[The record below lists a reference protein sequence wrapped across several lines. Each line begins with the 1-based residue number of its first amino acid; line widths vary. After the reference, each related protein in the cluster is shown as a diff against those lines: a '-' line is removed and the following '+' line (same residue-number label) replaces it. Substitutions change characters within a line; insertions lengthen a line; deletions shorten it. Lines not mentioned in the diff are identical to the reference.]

1 MKKLLSIIAIMTMF
15 LFVVSCSSKDDAGS
29 SGGGHS
35 FKMSGVNL
43 NGARYLA
50 LGAQNNAK
58 DGDSSYFLYT
68 VDDEGNMNVVAY
80 QYECDDNGV
89 ASELSRNLTVS
100 ITSMV
105 PVGDIYIWLM
115 GCRYQCDDYS
125 GFSDDMADRIR
136 GMVDHSWWSD
146 WGENFLLRRSDGKI
160 YDLNGATGAFPI
172 GNLKYFG
179 GPNVPWV
186 FDNGIPIPLDGDL
199 TGERLRKLGLISQI
213 GDDVYLAS
221 GSYRG
226 GLSKLRINGDNINVI
241 NVLPGSE
248 GNPINIAYAVTDND
262 GHLGTCISYGSNTP
276 HVPAIMASDGTL
288 PAIQGIPVATGWE
301 SSYYPEMRCIGGKY
315 FVSIYGG
322 YNGTPTIYRVDI
334 SGDQAT
340 GTAVAEGYFS
350 DDPCEL
356 ASIRV
361 CVSDEEN
368 YSWVNCE
375 TLYTFNANTYQLTSN
390 TLPEGWPGYAWFD
403 AEGRYYESVLANGL
417 TSFNIYD
424 LATMNIESVSV
435 DRSQVPQYN
444 FVTECKYD
452 GGIMAFI
459 ESAIKADGATMTL
472 VTNVTGPERG
482 ITHVQSQTGAN
493 NNVVVSTLIPL

>member
-1 MKKLLSIIAIMTMF
+1 MKKLSVVLMVMTM
-15 LFVVSCSSKDDAGS
+15 LLGVVSCKDKKSDNAS
-29 SGGGHS
+29 HS
-35 FKMSGVNL
+35 FKMNGVNL

-50 LGAQNNAK
+50 LGATDAAK
-58 DGDSSYFLYT
+58 DGEETSSFLYSI
-68 VDDEGNMNVVAY
+68 DNEGNMQVVAY

-100 ITSMV
+100 ITQMI

-125 GFSDDMADRIR
+125 GFNDDMANRIR
-136 GMVDHSWWSD
+136 GMVEHSWWSD
-146 WGENFLLRRSDGKI
+146 WGENFLIRRSDGKI
-160 YDLNGATGAFPI
+160 YDLNQVAGSFPI
-172 GNLKYFG
+172 GNLKDFG
-179 GPNVPWV
+179 GPNIPWI
-186 FDNGIPIPLDGDL
+186 FDNGIPVDGDF
-199 TGERLRKLGLISQI
+199 TGDRLLKLGLIAQI
-213 GDDVYLAS
+213 DNDIYLAS
-221 GSYRG
+221 GGYNG
-226 GLSKLRINGDNINVI
+226 GLSKLSINGDNINVI
-241 NVLPGSE
+241 NVLPGTE
-248 GNPINIAYAVTDND
+248 AQPINIAYAVTDNA

-315 FVSIYGG
+315 FVSINSD

-334 SGDQAT
+334 DGNQAI

-375 TLYTFNANTYQLTSN
+375 TLYTFHANTYQLTSS

-403 AEGRYYESVLANGL
+403 AEGRYYESVLSNGL
-417 TSFNIYD
+417 VSFNVYD
-424 LATMNIESVSV
+424 LATLIIESVSV

-444 FVTECKYD
+444 MVTECKYD

-459 ESAIKADGATMTL
+459 ESAIKADGSTMTL
-472 VTNVTGPERG
+472 VTDVTGPERG
-482 ITHVQSQTGAN
+482 ITRVQSQTEAN

>member
-1 MKKLLSIIAIMTMF
+1 MKKLLGVFIILALVF
-15 LFVVSCSSKDDAGS
+15 GVVSCKKNKNGGDA
-29 SGGGHS
+29 S
-35 FKMSGVNL
+35 FKMSRVNF

-50 LGAQNNAK
+50 LANKEGAK
-58 DGDSSYFLYT
+58 DGETGGFLYS
-68 VDDEGNMNVVAY
+68 VDENGNLQIMAY
-80 QYECDDNGV
+80 EYDCDDSGI
-89 ASELSRNLTVS
+89 ASELRRSLTIQ
-100 ITSMV
+100 ITAMI
-105 PVGDIYIWLM
+105 PVGDVYIWLM
-115 GCRYQCDDYS
+115 GCRYQCNDYS

-179 GPNVPWV
+179 GPNIPWV
-186 FDNGIPIPLDGDL
+186 FDNGIPLDGDFS
-199 TGERLRKLGLISQI
+199 GERLRKLGLISQI

-221 GSYRG
+221 GSYQG

-248 GNPINIAYAVTDND
+248 GQPINIAYSVIDNA

-276 HVPAIMASDGTL
+276 HVPAIMVSNGTL

-315 FVSIYGG
+315 FVSINGS

-375 TLYTFNANTYQLTSN
+375 TLYTFNANTYQLTSS
-390 TLPEGWPGYAWFD
+390 TLPSGWPGYAWFD
-403 AEGRYYESVLANGL
+403 AEGRYYESNLSNGL
-417 TSFNIYD
+417 TSFTIYD
-424 LATMNIESVSV
+424 LATMNTETVAV

-444 FVTECKYD
+444 MVTECNYD

-459 ESAIKADGATMTL
+459 ESAVRADGSTMAL
-472 VTNVTGPERG
+472 VTDVTGPERG
-482 ITHVQSQTGAN
+482 VTRVQSQTGAN

>member
-1 MKKLLSIIAIMTMF
+1 MKKLLGVFIILALVF
-15 LFVVSCSSKDDAGS
+15 GVVSCKKNKNGGDA
-29 SGGGHS
+29 S
-35 FKMSGVNL
+35 FKMSRVNF

-50 LGAQNNAK
+50 LANKEGAK
-58 DGDSSYFLYT
+58 DGETGGFLYS
-68 VDDEGNMNVVAY
+68 VDENGNLQIMAY
-80 QYECDDNGV
+80 EYDCDDSGI
-89 ASELSRNLTVS
+89 ASELRRSLTIQ
-100 ITSMV
+100 ITAMI
-105 PVGDIYIWLM
+105 PVGDVYIWLM
-115 GCRYQCDDYS
+115 GCRYQCNDYS

-179 GPNVPWV
+179 GSNVPWV
-186 FDNGIPIPLDGDL
+186 FDNGIPLDGDFS
-199 TGERLRKLGLISQI
+199 GERLRKLGLISQI

-221 GSYRG
+221 GSYQG

-248 GNPINIAYAVTDND
+248 GQPINIAYAVTDND

-276 HVPAIMASDGTL
+276 HVAAIMASNGTL

-315 FVSIYGG
+315 FVSINGS

-375 TLYTFNANTYQLTSN
+375 TLYTFNANTYQLTSS
-390 TLPEGWPGYAWFD
+390 TLPSGWPGYAWFD
-403 AEGRYYESVLANGL
+403 AEGRYYESNLSNGL
-417 TSFNIYD
+417 TSFTIYD
-424 LATMNIESVSV
+424 LATMNTETVAV

-444 FVTECKYD
+444 MVTECNYD

-459 ESAIKADGATMTL
+459 ESAVRADGSTMAL
-472 VTNVTGPERG
+472 VTDVTGPERG
-482 ITHVQSQTGAN
+482 VTRVQSQTGAN

>member
-1 MKKLLSIIAIMTMF
+1 MKKLLGVFIILALVF
-15 LFVVSCSSKDDAGS
+15 GVVSCKKNKNGGDA
-29 SGGGHS
+29 S
-35 FKMSGVNL
+35 FKMSRVNF

-50 LGAQNNAK
+50 LANKEGAK
-58 DGDSSYFLYT
+58 DGETGGFLYS
-68 VDDEGNMNVVAY
+68 VDENGNLQIMAY
-80 QYECDDNGV
+80 EYDCDDSGI
-89 ASELSRNLTVS
+89 ASELRRSLTIQ
-100 ITSMV
+100 ITAMI
-105 PVGDIYIWLM
+105 PVGDVYIWLM
-115 GCRYQCDDYS
+115 GCRYQCNDYS

-179 GPNVPWV
+179 GSNVPWV
-186 FDNGIPIPLDGDL
+186 FDNGIPLDGDFS
-199 TGERLRKLGLISQI
+199 GERLRKLGLISQI

-221 GSYRG
+221 GSYQG

-248 GNPINIAYAVTDND
+248 GQPINIAYSVIDNA

-315 FVSIYGG
+315 FVSINGS

-375 TLYTFNANTYQLTSN
+375 TLYTFNANTYQLTSS
-390 TLPEGWPGYAWFD
+390 TLPSGWPGYAWFD
-403 AEGRYYESVLANGL
+403 AEGRYYESNLSNGL
-417 TSFNIYD
+417 TSFTIYD
-424 LATMNIESVSV
+424 LATMNTETVAV

-444 FVTECKYD
+444 MVTECNYD

-459 ESAIKADGATMTL
+459 ESAVRADGSTMTL
-472 VTNVTGPERG
+472 VTDVTGPERG
-482 ITHVQSQTGAN
+482 VTRVQSQTGAN

>member
-1 MKKLLSIIAIMTMF
+1 MKKLLGVFIILSLVF
-15 LFVVSCSSKDDAGS
+15 GSVSCDKDSDGGGS
-29 SGGGHS
+29 SS
-35 FKMSGVNL
+35 FKMSKVNL
-43 NGARYLA
+43 SGARYLA
-50 LGAQNNAK
+50 LGNKDGAK
-58 DGDSSYFLYT
+58 DGEEGGFLYS
-68 VDDEGNMNVVAY
+68 VDDEGNLQLMAY
-80 QYECDDNGV
+80 EYDCDDNGI
-89 ASELSRNLTVS
+89 ATELKRSLTIQ
-100 ITSMV
+100 ITQMI
-105 PVGDIYIWLM
+105 PVGDVYIWLM
-115 GCRYQCDDYS
+115 GCRYQCNDYS
-125 GFSDDMADRIR
+125 GFSNDMADRIR
-136 GMVDHSWWSD
+136 GAVEHSWGSD
-146 WGENFLLRRSDGKI
+146 WGENFLIRRSDGKI
-160 YDLNGATGAFPI
+160 YDLNQVAGSFPI

-221 GSYRG
+221 GSYQG

-248 GNPINIAYAVTDND
+248 GQPINIAYAVTDND
-262 GHLGTCISYGSNTP
+262 GHLGTCVSYGSNIP

-288 PAIQGIPVATGWE
+288 PAIQGIPVATGWDN
-301 SSYYPEMRCIGGKY
+301 SYWPEMRCIGGKY
-315 FVSIYGG
+315 FVSIYGS
-322 YNGTPTIYRVDI
+322 NGTPTIYRVDI

-390 TLPEGWPGYAWFD
+390 TLPSGWPGYAWFD
-403 AEGRYYESVLANGL
+403 AEGRYYESNLSNGL
-417 TSFNIYD
+417 TSFTIYD
-424 LATMNIESVSV
+424 LATMNTETVAV

-444 FVTECKYD
+444 MVTECNYD

-459 ESAIKADGATMTL
+459 ESAVRADGSTMAL
-472 VTNVTGPERG
+472 VTDVTGPERG
-482 ITHVQSQTGAN
+482 ITRVQSETEPN

>member
-1 MKKLLSIIAIMTMF
+1 MKKLLGVFIILALVF
-15 LFVVSCSSKDDAGS
+15 GVVSCKKNKNGGDA
-29 SGGGHS
+29 S
-35 FKMSGVNL
+35 FKMSRVNF

-50 LGAQNNAK
+50 LANKEGAK
-58 DGDSSYFLYT
+58 DGETGGFLYS
-68 VDDEGNMNVVAY
+68 VDENGNLQIMAY
-80 QYECDDNGV
+80 EYDCDDSGI
-89 ASELSRNLTVS
+89 ASELRRSLTIQ
-100 ITSMV
+100 ITAMI
-105 PVGDIYIWLM
+105 PVGDVYIWLM
-115 GCRYQCDDYS
+115 GCRYQCNDYS

-179 GPNVPWV
+179 GPNIPWV
-186 FDNGIPIPLDGDL
+186 FDNGIPLDGDFS
-199 TGERLRKLGLISQI
+199 GERLRKLGLISQI

-221 GSYRG
+221 GSYQG

-248 GNPINIAYAVTDND
+248 GQPINIAYSVIDNA

-315 FVSIYGG
+315 FVSINGS

-375 TLYTFNANTYQLTSN
+375 TLYTFNANTYQLTSS
-390 TLPEGWPGYAWFD
+390 TLPSGWPGYAWFD
-403 AEGRYYESVLANGL
+403 AEGRYYESNLSNGL
-417 TSFNIYD
+417 TSFTIYD
-424 LATMNIESVSV
+424 LATMNTETVAV

-444 FVTECKYD
+444 MVTECNYD

-459 ESAIKADGATMTL
+459 ESAVRADGSTMAL
-472 VTNVTGPERG
+472 VTDVTGPERG
-482 ITHVQSQTGAN
+482 VTRVQSQTGAN

>member
-1 MKKLLSIIAIMTMF
+1 MKKLLGVFIILALVF
-15 LFVVSCSSKDDAGS
+15 GVVSCKKNKGGKDS
-29 SGGGHS
+29 S
-35 FKMSGVNL
+35 FKMRGVNL

-50 LGAQNNAK
+50 LANKEGAK
-58 DGDSSYFLYT
+58 DGETGGFLYS
-68 VDDEGNMNVVAY
+68 VDENGNLQIMAY
-80 QYECDDNGV
+80 EYDCDDSGI
-89 ASELSRNLTVS
+89 ASELKRNLTIQ
-100 ITSMV
+100 ITAMI
-105 PVGDIYIWLM
+105 PVGDVYIWLM
-115 GCRYQCDDYS
+115 GCRYQCNDYS

-136 GMVDHSWWSD
+136 GTVEHSWWSD
-146 WGENFLLRRSDGKI
+146 WGENFLIRRSDGKI
-160 YDLNGATGAFPI
+160 YDLNQVAGSFPI

-186 FDNGIPIPLDGDL
+186 FDNGIPLDGDFS
-199 TGERLRKLGLISQI
+199 GERLRKLGLISQI
-213 GDDVYLAS
+213 GGDVYLAS
-221 GSYRG
+221 GSYQG

-248 GNPINIAYAVTDND
+248 GQPINIAYAVTDND
-262 GHLGTCISYGSNTP
+262 GHLGTCISYGSNIP
-276 HVPAIMASDGTL
+276 HVPAIMASNGTL

-315 FVSIYGG
+315 FVSINGNYD
-322 YNGTPTIYRVDI
+322 GTPTIYRVDI

-350 DDPCEL
+350 DDPCES

-390 TLPEGWPGYAWFD
+390 TLPSGWPGYAWFD
-403 AEGRYYESVLANGL
+403 AEGRYYESNLSNGL
-417 TSFNIYD
+417 TSFTIYD
-424 LATMNIESVSV
+424 LATMNTETVAV

-444 FVTECKYD
+444 MVTECNYD

-459 ESAIKADGATMTL
+459 ESAIKADGSTMTL
-472 VTNVTGPERG
+472 VTDVTGPQRG
-482 ITHVQSQTGAN
+482 ITRVQSETEPN
-493 NNVVVSTLIPL
+493 NNVTVSTLIPL

>member
-1 MKKLLSIIAIMTMF
+1 MKKLLGVFIILALVF
-15 LFVVSCSSKDDAGS
+15 GVVSCKKNKNGGDA
-29 SGGGHS
+29 S
-35 FKMSGVNL
+35 FKMSRVNL

-50 LGAQNNAK
+50 LANKEGAK
-58 DGDSSYFLYT
+58 DGETGGFLYS
-68 VDDEGNMNVVAY
+68 VDENGNLQIMAY
-80 QYECDDNGV
+80 EYDCDDSGI
-89 ASELSRNLTVS
+89 ASELRRSLTIQ
-100 ITSMV
+100 ITAMI
-105 PVGDIYIWLM
+105 PVGDVYIWLM
-115 GCRYQCDDYS
+115 GCRYQCNDYS

-179 GPNVPWV
+179 GLNVPWV
-186 FDNGIPIPLDGDL
+186 FDNGIPLDGDFS
-199 TGERLRKLGLISQI
+199 GERLRKLGLISQI

-221 GSYRG
+221 GSYQG
-226 GLSKLRINGDNINVI
+226 GLSKLQISGDNVNVI
-241 NVLPGSE
+241 NVMPGTE
-248 GNPINIAYAVTDND
+248 TQPINIAYAVTDND

-276 HVPAIMASDGTL
+276 HVPAIMVSNGTL

-315 FVSIYGG
+315 FVSINGS

-375 TLYTFNANTYQLTSN
+375 TLYTFNANTYQLTSS
-390 TLPEGWPGYAWFD
+390 TLPSGWPGYAWFD
-403 AEGRYYESVLANGL
+403 AEGRYYESNLSNGL
-417 TSFNIYD
+417 TSFTIYD
-424 LATMNIESVSV
+424 LATMNTETVAV

-444 FVTECKYD
+444 MVTECNYD

-472 VTNVTGPERG
+472 VTDVTGPERG
-482 ITHVQSQTGAN
+482 ITRLQSQTSAN

>member
-1 MKKLLSIIAIMTMF
+1 MKKLLGVFIILALVF
-15 LFVVSCSSKDDAGS
+15 GVVSCKKNKNGGDA
-29 SGGGHS
+29 S
-35 FKMSGVNL
+35 FKMSRVNL

-50 LGAQNNAK
+50 LANKEGAK
-58 DGDSSYFLYT
+58 DGETGGFLYS
-68 VDDEGNMNVVAY
+68 VDENGNLQIMAY
-80 QYECDDNGV
+80 EYDCDDSGI
-89 ASELSRNLTVS
+89 ASELRRSLTIQ
-100 ITSMV
+100 ITAMI
-105 PVGDIYIWLM
+105 PVGDVYIWLM
-115 GCRYQCDDYS
+115 GCRYQCNDYS

-179 GPNVPWV
+179 GSNVPWV
-186 FDNGIPIPLDGDL
+186 FDNGIPLDGDFS
-199 TGERLRKLGLISQI
+199 GERLRKLGLISQI

-221 GSYRG
+221 GSYQG

-248 GNPINIAYAVTDND
+248 GQPINIAYSVIDNA

-276 HVPAIMASDGTL
+276 HVPAIMVSNGTL

-315 FVSIYGG
+315 FVSINGS

-375 TLYTFNANTYQLTSN
+375 TLYTFNANTYQLTSS
-390 TLPEGWPGYAWFD
+390 TLPSGWPGYAWFD
-403 AEGRYYESVLANGL
+403 AEGRYYESNLSNGL
-417 TSFNIYD
+417 TSFTIYD
-424 LATMNIESVSV
+424 LATMNTETVAV

-444 FVTECKYD
+444 MVTECNYD

-459 ESAIKADGATMTL
+459 ESAVRADGSTMAL
-472 VTNVTGPERG
+472 VTDVTGPERG
-482 ITHVQSQTGAN
+482 VTRVQSQTGAN

>member
-1 MKKLLSIIAIMTMF
+1 MKKLLGVFIILALVF
-15 LFVVSCSSKDDAGS
+15 GVVSCKKNKNGGDA
-29 SGGGHS
+29 S
-35 FKMSGVNL
+35 FKMSRVNL

-50 LGAQNNAK
+50 LANKEGAK
-58 DGDSSYFLYT
+58 DGETGGFLYS
-68 VDDEGNMNVVAY
+68 VDENGNLQIMAY
-80 QYECDDNGV
+80 EYDCDDSGI
-89 ASELSRNLTVS
+89 ASELRRSLTIQ
-100 ITSMV
+100 ITAMI
-105 PVGDIYIWLM
+105 PVGDVYIWLM
-115 GCRYQCDDYS
+115 GCRYQCNDYS

-179 GPNVPWV
+179 GPNIPWV
-186 FDNGIPIPLDGDL
+186 FDNGIPLDGDFS
-199 TGERLRKLGLISQI
+199 GERLRKLGLISQI

-221 GSYRG
+221 GSYQG

-241 NVLPGSE
+241 NVLPDSE
-248 GNPINIAYAVTDND
+248 GQPINIAYSVIDNA

-315 FVSIYGG
+315 FVSINGS

-375 TLYTFNANTYQLTSN
+375 TLYTFNANTYQLTSS
-390 TLPEGWPGYAWFD
+390 TLPSGWPGYAWFD
-403 AEGRYYESVLANGL
+403 AEGRYYESNLSNGL
-417 TSFNIYD
+417 TSFTIYD
-424 LATMNIESVSV
+424 LATMNTETVAV

-444 FVTECKYD
+444 MVTECNYD

-459 ESAIKADGATMTL
+459 ESAVRADGSTMAL
-472 VTNVTGPERG
+472 VTDVTGPERG
-482 ITHVQSQTGAN
+482 VTRVQSQTGAN

>member
-1 MKKLLSIIAIMTMF
+1 MKKLLGVFIILALVF
-15 LFVVSCSSKDDAGS
+15 GVVSCKKNKNGGDA
-29 SGGGHS
+29 S
-35 FKMSGVNL
+35 FKMSRVNL

-50 LGAQNNAK
+50 LANKEGAK
-58 DGDSSYFLYT
+58 DGETGGFLYS
-68 VDDEGNMNVVAY
+68 VDENGNLQIMAY
-80 QYECDDNGV
+80 EYDCDDSGI
-89 ASELSRNLTVS
+89 ASELRRSLTIQ
-100 ITSMV
+100 ITAMI
-105 PVGDIYIWLM
+105 PVGDVYIWLM
-115 GCRYQCDDYS
+115 GCRYQCNDYS

-179 GPNVPWV
+179 GPNIPWV
-186 FDNGIPIPLDGDL
+186 FDNGIPLDGDFS
-199 TGERLRKLGLISQI
+199 GERLRKLGLISQI

-221 GSYRG
+221 GSYQG

-248 GNPINIAYAVTDND
+248 GQPINIAYSVIDNA

-276 HVPAIMASDGTL
+276 HVPAIMVSNGTL

-315 FVSIYGG
+315 FVSINGS

-375 TLYTFNANTYQLTSN
+375 TLYTFNANTYQLTSS
-390 TLPEGWPGYAWFD
+390 TLPSGWPGYAWFD
-403 AEGRYYESVLANGL
+403 AEGRYYESNLSNGL
-417 TSFNIYD
+417 TSFTIYD
-424 LATMNIESVSV
+424 LATMNTETVAV

-444 FVTECKYD
+444 MVTECNYD

-459 ESAIKADGATMTL
+459 ESAVRADGSTMAL
-472 VTNVTGPERG
+472 VTDVTGPERG
-482 ITHVQSQTGAN
+482 VTRVQSQTSAN

>member
-1 MKKLLSIIAIMTMF
+1 MKKLLGVFIILALVF
-15 LFVVSCSSKDDAGS
+15 GVVSCKKNKNGGDA
-29 SGGGHS
+29 S
-35 FKMSGVNL
+35 FKMSRVNL

-50 LGAQNNAK
+50 LANKEGAK
-58 DGDSSYFLYT
+58 DGETGGFLYS
-68 VDDEGNMNVVAY
+68 VDENGNLQIMAY
-80 QYECDDNGV
+80 EYDCDDSGI
-89 ASELSRNLTVS
+89 ASELRRSLTIQ
-100 ITSMV
+100 ITQMI
-105 PVGDIYIWLM
+105 PVGDVYIWLM
-115 GCRYQCDDYS
+115 GCRYQCNDYS

-136 GMVDHSWWSD
+136 GTVDHSWWSD

-172 GNLKYFG
+172 GNLKDFG
-179 GPNVPWV
+179 GPNIPWI
-186 FDNGIPIPLDGDL
+186 FDNGIPLDGDFS
-199 TGERLRKLGLISQI
+199 GERLRKLGLISQI

-221 GSYRG
+221 GSYQG

-248 GNPINIAYAVTDND
+248 GQPINIAYSVTDNA

-315 FVSIYGG
+315 FVSINGS

-375 TLYTFNANTYQLTSN
+375 TLYTFNANTYQLTSS
-390 TLPEGWPGYAWFD
+390 TLPSGWPGYAWFD
-403 AEGRYYESVLANGL
+403 AEGRYYESNLSNGL
-417 TSFNIYD
+417 TSFTIYD
-424 LATMNIESVSV
+424 LATMNTETVAV

-444 FVTECKYD
+444 MVTECNYD

-459 ESAIKADGATMTL
+459 ESAVRADGSTMAL
-472 VTNVTGPERG
+472 VTDVTGPERG
-482 ITHVQSQTGAN
+482 VTRVQSQTGAN

>member
-1 MKKLLSIIAIMTMF
+1 MKKLLGVFIILALVF
-15 LFVVSCSSKDDAGS
+15 GVVSCKKNKNGGDA
-29 SGGGHS
+29 S
-35 FKMSGVNL
+35 FKMSRVNL

-50 LGAQNNAK
+50 LANKEGAK
-58 DGDSSYFLYT
+58 DGETGGFLYS
-68 VDDEGNMNVVAY
+68 VDENGNLQIMAY
-80 QYECDDNGV
+80 EYDCDDSGI
-89 ASELSRNLTVS
+89 ASELRRSLTIQ
-100 ITSMV
+100 ITAMI
-105 PVGDIYIWLM
+105 PVGDVYIWLM
-115 GCRYQCDDYS
+115 GCRYQCNDYS

-179 GPNVPWV
+179 GLNVPWV
-186 FDNGIPIPLDGDL
+186 FDNGIPLDGDFS
-199 TGERLRKLGLISQI
+199 GERLRKLGLISQI

-221 GSYRG
+221 GSYQG

-248 GNPINIAYAVTDND
+248 GQPINIAYSVIDNA

-276 HVPAIMASDGTL
+276 HVPAIMVSNGTL

-315 FVSIYGG
+315 FVSINGS

-375 TLYTFNANTYQLTSN
+375 TLYTFNANTYQLTSS
-390 TLPEGWPGYAWFD
+390 TLPSGWPGYAWFD
-403 AEGRYYESVLANGL
+403 AEGRYYESNLSNGL
-417 TSFNIYD
+417 TSFTIYD
-424 LATMNIESVSV
+424 LATMNTETVAV

-444 FVTECKYD
+444 MVTECNYD

-459 ESAIKADGATMTL
+459 ESAVRADGSTVTL
-472 VTNVTGPERG
+472 VTDVTGPERG
-482 ITHVQSQTGAN
+482 VTRVQSQTEPN
-493 NNVVVSTLIPL
+493 NNVVISTLIPL

>member
-1 MKKLLSIIAIMTMF
+1 MKKLLGVFIILALVF
-15 LFVVSCSSKDDAGS
+15 GVVSCKKNKNGGDA
-29 SGGGHS
+29 S
-35 FKMSGVNL
+35 FKMSRVNL

-50 LGAQNNAK
+50 LANKEGAK
-58 DGDSSYFLYT
+58 DGETGGFLYS
-68 VDDEGNMNVVAY
+68 VDENGNLQIMAY
-80 QYECDDNGV
+80 EYDCDDSGI
-89 ASELSRNLTVS
+89 ASELRRSLTIQ
-100 ITSMV
+100 ITAMI
-105 PVGDIYIWLM
+105 PVGDVYIWLM
-115 GCRYQCDDYS
+115 GCRYQCNDYS

-179 GPNVPWV
+179 GSNVPWV
-186 FDNGIPIPLDGDL
+186 FDNGIPLDGDFS
-199 TGERLRKLGLISQI
+199 GERLRKLGLISQI

-221 GSYRG
+221 GSYQG

-248 GNPINIAYAVTDND
+248 GQPINIAYAVTDND

-276 HVPAIMASDGTL
+276 HVAAIMASNGTL

-315 FVSIYGG
+315 FVSINGS

-375 TLYTFNANTYQLTSN
+375 TLYTFNANTYQLTSS
-390 TLPEGWPGYAWFD
+390 TLPSGWPGYAWFD
-403 AEGRYYESVLANGL
+403 AEGRYYESNLSNGL
-417 TSFNIYD
+417 TSFTIYD
-424 LATMNIESVSV
+424 LATMNTETVAV

-444 FVTECKYD
+444 MVTECNYD

-459 ESAIKADGATMTL
+459 ESAVRADGSTMAL
-472 VTNVTGPERG
+472 VTDVTGPERG
-482 ITHVQSQTGAN
+482 VTRVQSQTGAN

>member
-1 MKKLLSIIAIMTMF
+1 MKKLLGVFIILALVF
-15 LFVVSCSSKDDAGS
+15 GVVSCKKNKNGGDA
-29 SGGGHS
+29 S
-35 FKMSGVNL
+35 FKMSRVNL

-50 LGAQNNAK
+50 LANKEGAK
-58 DGDSSYFLYT
+58 DGETGGFLYS
-68 VDDEGNMNVVAY
+68 VDENGNLQIMAY
-80 QYECDDNGV
+80 EYDCDDSGI
-89 ASELSRNLTVS
+89 ASELRRSLTIQ
-100 ITSMV
+100 ITAMI
-105 PVGDIYIWLM
+105 PVGDVYIWLM
-115 GCRYQCDDYS
+115 GCRYQCNDYS

-179 GPNVPWV
+179 GSNVPWV
-186 FDNGIPIPLDGDL
+186 FDNGIPLDGDFS
-199 TGERLRKLGLISQI
+199 GERLRKLGLISQI

-221 GSYRG
+221 GSYQG

-248 GNPINIAYAVTDND
+248 GQPINIAYSVIDNA

-276 HVPAIMASDGTL
+276 HVPAIMVSNGTL

-315 FVSIYGG
+315 FVSINGS

-375 TLYTFNANTYQLTSN
+375 TLYTFNANTYQLTSS
-390 TLPEGWPGYAWFD
+390 TLPSGWPGYAWFD
-403 AEGRYYESVLANGL
+403 AEGRYYESNLSNGL
-417 TSFNIYD
+417 TSFTIYD
-424 LATMNIESVSV
+424 LATMNTETVAV

-444 FVTECKYD
+444 MVTECNYD

-459 ESAIKADGATMTL
+459 ESAVRADGSTMAL
-472 VTNVTGPERG
+472 VTDVTGPERG
-482 ITHVQSQTGAN
+482 VTRVQSQTEPN
-493 NNVVVSTLIPL
+493 NNVVISTLIPL